1 MNLAQRAVRA
11 PAWRWV
17 SGMLVHDGDRT
28 YRYNHVGEVPSSAA
42 VPDLRDA
49 ATIGGLIAQ
58 LRGARREP
66 LGYLAPVPEVGWCWL
81 SGPYDGAR
89 FIGPSMEEALVA
101 ALEAAP

>member
-1 MNLAQRAVRA
+1 
-11 PAWRWV
+11 
-17 SGMLVHDGDRT
+17 MLVHDGDRT

-42 VPDLRDA
+42 VPELRDP
-49 ATIGGLIAQ
+49 ATIGGMIAQ

-66 LGYLAPVPEVGWCWL
+66 LGHLAPVPEIGWCWL

-89 FIGPSMEEALVA
+89 FVGPGMDEALVA

>member
-1 MNLAQRAVRA
+1 MTLAQRAVRA
-11 PAWRWV
+11 SAWRWV

-42 VPDLRDA
+42 VPELRDP
-49 ATIGGLIAQ
+49 ATIGGMIAQ

-66 LGYLAPVPEVGWCWL
+66 LGHLAPVPEVGWCWL
-81 SGPYDGAR
+81 AGPSDGAR
-89 FIGPSMEEALVA
+89 FVGPTMEEALVA